1 MDVSYLHICLPA
13 QGSPAAAFDA
23 VGRAVRAMPG
33 WAAAPG
39 DGAPDRGSRV
49 WRHLESG
56 TALLAVAVGLD
67 PLVISIG
74 RDPSARGGGERPA
87 REAVAT
93 VRRAVPAIGG
103 RVVADWELL
112 ALVRQAQERLEWRA
126 LAEAREGGA

>member
-13 QGSPAAAFDA
+13 QGSPATAFDA
-23 VGRAVRAMPG
+23 VGRAVCAMPG
-33 WAAAPG
+33 WAVAPG
-39 DGAPDRGSRV
+39 DGAPDHGYRV
-49 WRHLESG
+49 WRHRDSG

-74 RDPSARGGGERPA
+74 RDPSGRGGGEQAA

-93 VRRAVPAIGG
+93 VRQAAPALGG

-112 ALVRQAQERLEWRA
+112 PLVRQAQERLEWRVR
-126 LAEAREGGA
+126 AEAREGRA